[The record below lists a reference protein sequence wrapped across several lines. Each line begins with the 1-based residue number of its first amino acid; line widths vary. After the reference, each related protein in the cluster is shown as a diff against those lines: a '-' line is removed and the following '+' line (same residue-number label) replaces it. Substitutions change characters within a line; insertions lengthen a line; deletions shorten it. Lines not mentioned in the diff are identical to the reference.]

1 MSGNFHVPSGRQR
14 DTSQELDGE
23 PTAAELLEGTHQFCN
38 VGFVDVHEQ
47 ELVVTEVPLPS
58 EVMPTPCSQVSSAT
72 SGSSLSL
79 DATRED
85 QATPSF

>member
-1 MSGNFHVPSGRQR
+1 MPSQRQH
-14 DTSQELDGE
+14 DTSQELNGE

-47 ELVVTEVPLPS
+47 ELVSVVTEVPLPS
-58 EVMPTPCSQVSSAT
+58 EVMPTPCSQVSSVT
-72 SGSSLSL
+72 SRSSLSL
-79 DATRED
+79 GTTRED